1 MKRFVLFIFLSGFT
15 TILFAGKQPK
25 DTALFTYGNKKVT
38 TREFYRGFTKNKHK
52 DSVTRPQEI
61 DDYLELYKKFRLK
74 VQDAYDMGLDTTEDF
89 KSELSNYRKQIA
101 KQFLMD
107 TAVNEQLV
115 QEAYQRLKYDLK
127 ASHILVFA
135 RPDASPEDTL
145 KAFQKIMRIKEQIDS
160 GKISFENAALQFS
173 EDPSAGDNQGNLGYF
188 TAFQMIYEFESNAY
202 NTELNK
208 VSKVFRTEFGYHIL
222 KVYDKRPSMGEI
234 TVRQIKIEMNPN
246 PSKEEVEES
255 QAKIN
260 EVYKK
265 LQRGEKFVTMVH
277 QYSEDASSVLKNGE
291 INPFT
296 MTTTRYPENFRNTA
310 FSLKNDN
317 DFSEPIQTAQGFYI
331 LQRVSLKPLE
341 PINKMRGQL
350 LTKISR
356 DSRQYRNTLAVYEKA
371 KKIYKFTE
379 NKKYP
384 GLLKPYFDSSVLA
397 GMFYADSAA
406 LKNPKLKNMPL
417 FSMKA
422 VKKVY
427 TLNDF
432 ANWLS
437 EVQKPSESRALSSIV
452 NHYYEAYR
460 IQTVMDYYEM
470 DLENTSEKFAM
481 LYKEYKEGILLFTL
495 MDKKVWSK
503 SVEDTSGLKEYYQQH
518 SDKYIFGDRYDITYY
533 RCSSKEVA
541 EQLKSDLEKGIQI
554 DSIMRKFNKINPL
567 NVSNPST
574 GKFENGQNYYGNL
587 LFATQ
592 VKDVKYMIVEDPKV
606 PGGYTV
612 IQIHRFL
619 PAAKKTLNEAR
630 GSILSDYQ
638 QYLEQ
643 QWLEGLM
650 KKYPVIVD
658 QKAYAIIKD
667 KMTKK

>member
-481 LYKEYKEGILLFTL
+481 LY
-495 MDKKVWSK
+495 
-503 SVEDTSGLKEYYQQH
+503 
-518 SDKYIFGDRYDITYY
+518 
-533 RCSSKEVA
+533 
-541 EQLKSDLEKGIQI
+541 
-554 DSIMRKFNKINPL
+554 
-567 NVSNPST
+567 
-574 GKFENGQNYYGNL
+574 
-587 LFATQ
+587 
-592 VKDVKYMIVEDPKV
+592 
-606 PGGYTV
+606 
-612 IQIHRFL
+612 
-619 PAAKKTLNEAR
+619 
-630 GSILSDYQ
+630 
-638 QYLEQ
+638 
-643 QWLEGLM
+643 
-650 KKYPVIVD
+650 
-658 QKAYAIIKD
+658 
-667 KMTKK
+667 